1 MTTSLHAPL
10 TAIARQLQDDYLP
23 TVRKPLPSEL
33 KDLLAQLVALDAGR
47 RKSTG
52 RLVEALQPAI
62 GEPRPRP

>member
-33 KDLLAQLVALDAGR
+33 KDLVAQLVALEAGR
-47 RKSTG
+47 RRSTG
-52 RLVEALQPAI
+52 RFVEALQPAI
-62 GEPRPRP
+62 AQPRLRP